1 MTKSNRET
9 SLNTLAIHAGV
20 EHAQGSGAVATPIF
34 QSSTFLTDPEST
46 SYEDVRYIRLNNTP
60 NHMVLHA
67 KLASLE
73 GGERALVTSSGM
85 AAISTTLMTL
95 LSAGDHVL
103 ATDCL
108 YGGTLAVMREELADF
123 GVEVTFVD
131 GDIAGTELAKL
142 VRPNT
147 RALWVEPMS
156 NPTLRV
162 PRLDVLRD
170 FAREH
175 GLISVVDNTFCSPV
189 NFQPL
194 AFGFDLCVHSAT
206 KYLNGHSDIV
216 AGAVIGG
223 DGLVGKIAKRLG
235 HLGGTLDPHA
245 AFLLERGLKTLP
257 LRVAQQNKNAL
268 AIAQLLE
275 EHPRVNTVHYPG
287 LESHPSHGSAREWF
301 EGFGGVLSFEL
312 DGGQEAALRFIQ
324 RLEFFFFA
332 PSLGGTESLIT
343 LPSRTSHA
351 TIPAEERQKLG
362 ITDGLIRIAVG
373 IEGTSDLLADIS
385 SALEV

>member
-1 MTKSNRET
+1 MKKGSRET
-9 SLNTLAIHAGV
+9 SLSTRAIHAGV
-20 EHAQGSGAVATPIF
+20 EHARGSGAVTTPIF

-60 NHMVLHA
+60 NHQVLHA
-67 KLASLE
+67 RIAALE

-131 GDIAGTELAKL
+131 GDSSATELAMH

-170 FAREH
+170 FAKKH
-175 GLISVVDNTFCSPV
+175 GLVSVVDNTFCSPV

-223 DGLVGKIAKRLG
+223 DEQVARIAKRLG
-235 HLGGTLDPHA
+235 HLGGSLDPHA

-257 LRVAQQNKNAL
+257 LRVAQQNRNAL
-268 AIAQLLE
+268 AIARLLE
-275 EHPRVNTVHYPG
+275 EHPRVTAVHYPG
-287 LESHPSHGSAREWF
+287 LKSHPSHSSASEWF

-312 DGGQEAALRFIQ
+312 EGGQQEALRFIQ
-324 RLEFFFFA
+324 ALELFFFA

-351 TIPAEERQKLG
+351 TIPAAEREALG
-362 ITDGLIRIAVG
+362 ITDGLVRIAVG
-373 IEGTSDLLADIS
+373 IEGTEDLLADIS
-385 SALEV
+385 QALER